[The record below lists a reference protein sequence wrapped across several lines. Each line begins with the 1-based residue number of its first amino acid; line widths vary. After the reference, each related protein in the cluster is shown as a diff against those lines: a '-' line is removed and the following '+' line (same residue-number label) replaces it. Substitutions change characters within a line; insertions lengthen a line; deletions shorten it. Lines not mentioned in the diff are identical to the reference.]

1 MKRTLQ
7 QKLGLL
13 GVVSLLSYAAA
24 VFIAPLAYPGYN
36 RIAQAVSDLSADLA
50 PSRTFWNQLSC
61 LYAPCGIVCCTLCT
75 LEAVKSDDCKMKLG
89 IALFSLMNW
98 ISAVGYA
105 AFPLPDA
112 GVPEGFQG
120 VMHLVVTGFV
130 VALSIISLALLI
142 ADFKRKRA
150 LAVSAG
156 VALFMMMFGAVGT
169 AAFPP
174 ELFGIPERFSV
185 FSAVCF
191 NAVLGIFLYRGKL
204 GGEKCQNT

>member
-13 GVVSLLSYAAA
+13 GLVSLLSYAAA
-24 VFIAPLAYPGYN
+24 VFIAPLAYPGYDPL
-36 RIAQAVSDLSADLA
+36 AQAVSDLSADLA

-61 LYAPCGIVCCTLCT
+61 LYEPCGIVCCTLCAI
-75 LEAVKSDDCKMKLG
+75 EAMKSDDRKTKLG

-142 ADFKRKRA
+142 ADFKRERA

-185 FSAVCF
+185 FSAVGF
-191 NAVLGIFLYRGKL
+191 NAALGIFHYRGKL
-204 GGEKCQNT
+204 GGKKCQNA